1 MDMSALT
8 IYNLPPQSPKFDS
21 VGIFYITFCAVW
33 TVIIVA
39 GMVFCWMNRQL
50 PILKVRGLGL
60 SFASVIFLH
69 LYWILSQIVY
79 PVGVTMR
86 VLVAYDIQYFV
97 MGTWFPLGIALFHAA
112 NLRLLHVAELQKR
125 FTHPALIRKGGNNGA
140 NSSWISRIRSL
151 KYDTKVLVFIGIG
164 ITVQTLLTVCM
175 WLVCRK
181 YHPSFGVRGTEVR
194 GETLP
199 EQIRDLYIGWEWW
212 PSVVWQFVWTWGV
225 APSLIWRAWN
235 IRDTMGWRTQ
245 TIGACLSGLHATPMF
260 LIASY
265 SRAFD
270 KVNAYFPPSQW
281 IQLHTMVLEGFLI
294 FVPAYQVIKLWQ
306 TNRKVIYSNDK
317 WETSSQSTTIRVNGG
332 DKGSTFELVEKD
344 QVLRYASNGYNGDRL
359 LTMTALNRVLHK
371 HPEPLQEFS
380 AYNDFSGENIAF
392 LTRVAKWKVTWSRD
406 LSLDQEQRADM
417 YNAALKIYIDFI
429 SPRDA
434 EFPLNLASAQLKDLE
449 AVFEASARKV
459 CGKARVDPTLPFAFE
474 MPFTFD
480 VPVSREHD
488 DEEAILESRYT
499 GDISRQFGINV
510 FDQALNHVKN
520 LVLTNTW
527 PKFVNEIRRRR
538 SIDSDRSG
546 MTDSSAETAVS
557 RVTRFVKS
565 LT

>member
-1 MDMSALT
+1 MD
-8 IYNLPPQSPKFDS
+8 
-21 VGIFYITFCAVW
+21 
-33 TVIIVA
+33 
-39 GMVFCWMNRQL
+39 
-50 PILKVRGLGL
+50 LGCC
-60 SFASVIFLH
+60 SFADLESLDYPRH
-69 LYWILSQIVY
+69 HGMANTNHWSLSL
-79 PVGVTMR
+79 R
-86 VLVAYDIQYFV
+86 VCL
-97 MGTWFPLGIALFHAA
+97 
-112 NLRLLHVAELQKR
+112 E
-125 FTHPALIRKGGNNGA
+125 
-140 NSSWISRIRSL
+140 SWIN
-151 KYDTKVLVFIGIG
+151 DD
-164 ITVQTLLTVCM
+164 LLTFA
-175 WLVCRK
+175 LV
-181 YHPSFGVRGTEVR
+181 S
-194 GETLP
+194 
-199 EQIRDLYIGWEWW
+199 
-212 PSVVWQFVWTWGV
+212 
-225 APSLIWRAWN
+225 
-235 IRDTMGWRTQ
+235 
-245 TIGACLSGLHATPMF
+245 LHATPMF

-281 IQLHTMVLEGFLI
+281 CVDCIFHQGRILTFSRIQLHTMVLEGFLI
-294 FVPAYQVIKLWQ
+294 FVPAYQVIKLWR

-317 WETSSQSTTIRVNGG
+317 WEISSQSTTIRVNGG

-359 LTMTALNRVLHK
+359 LTMTALNRILNE

-449 AVFEASARKV
+449 AVFEASARQV
-459 CGKARVDPTLPFAFE
+459 CGEARVYPTLPFAFE

-480 VPVSREHD
+480 VPVSREND

-499 GDISRQFGINV
+499 GDISRQFGVNV

-527 PKFVNEIRRRR
+527 PKFVKEIRRRR
-538 SIDSDRSG
+538 SIDSDQSG

-557 RVTRFVKS
+557 RITRFFKS